1 MIFNFKEFKLMKY
14 KMYDEMMEQPD
25 SLRRTFESEMPKMQE
40 VSKLIS
46 EVDKVY
52 LIGCGSSISTCY
64 SVRDAIRMSSTNID
78 IEVYAGYEFNYN
90 KKLVE
95 NENSLAIFTS
105 QSGETADTLTSL
117 RRANEFGLT
126 TVSISNEPE
135 SSMIK
140 EAKIPIITRGGT
152 ETAILGTKTY
162 ITQLASLYQ
171 ILFAA
176 SDYEEKD
183 TLLKQLSE
191 MPDLIEELLKN
202 TEYENRLLAQ
212 DFQKED
218 IFYCLGS
225 GPNFGLAYKLA
236 MTMLMEGAIKHACPE
251 YSAEFRHGLI
261 ERAEKDVPI
270 IILKSDFESDEI
282 TQKAI
287 DFSENLKLKILLYEL
302 KDYADVDKLLSPFVL
317 VIPLEWFVYYL
328 AHYNGE
334 DPGATRHIGKIRY

>member
-1 MIFNFKEFKLMKY
+1 MKY
-14 KMYDEMMEQPD
+14 KMYDEMMEQPE
-25 SLRRTFESEMPKMQE
+25 SLRRTFESELPVMDE

-46 EVDKVY
+46 DVDKVY

-64 SVRDAIRMSSTNID
+64 SVRDAIRMSATNID
-78 IEVYAGYEFNYN
+78 IEVYAGYEFYYN
-90 KKLVE
+90 KKLIE

-105 QSGETADTLTSL
+105 QSGETADTLAAL
-117 RRANEFGLT
+117 RRANEYGIH

-140 EAKIPIITRGGT
+140 EAKTPIATRCET

-162 ITQLASLYQ
+162 ITQLACLYQ
-171 ILFAA
+171 ILFKA
-176 SDYEEKD
+176 SDYENKD
-183 TLLKQLSE
+183 ELLSE
-191 MPDLIEELLKN
+191 LSQMPEMLQKLLDTTEEDNKV
-202 TEYENRLLAQ
+202 LAE
-212 DFQKED
+212 KYAGED

-251 YSAEFRHGLI
+251 YAAEFRHGLI
-261 ERAEKDVPI
+261 ERAEKDVPV
-270 IILKSDFESDEI
+270 IILRSDLDSDEI

-287 DFSENLKLKILLYEL
+287 DFCENLEAKTILYDLKV
-302 KDYADVDKLLSPFVL
+302 YADVDKLLSPFIL

-328 AHYNGE
+328 AHFNDE
-334 DPGATRHIGKIRY
+334 DPGATRHIGKVRY

>member
-1 MIFNFKEFKLMKY
+1 MKY
-14 KMYDEMMEQPD
+14 KMYDEMMEQPE
-25 SLRRTFESEMPKMQE
+25 SLRKTFESEMPKLDE
-40 VSKLIS
+40 VSRLVADASKI
-46 EVDKVY
+46 Y

-64 SVRDAIRMSSTNID
+64 SVRDAIRMSSTNLD
-78 IEVYAGYEFNYN
+78 IEVYVGYEFYYN
-90 KKLVE
+90 KKLTE
-95 NENSLAIFTS
+95 NEDSIAIFTS
-105 QSGETADTLTSL
+105 QSGETADTLAAL
-117 RRANEFGLT
+117 RKANEYKIH

-140 EAKIPIITRGGT
+140 EAKTPIITRCET

-162 ITQLASLYQ
+162 ITQLACLYQ
-171 ILFAA
+171 ILFSA
-176 SDYEEKD
+176 SDYEAKD
-183 TLLKQLSE
+183 TLLEQLSK
-191 MPDLIEELLKN
+191 MPELIEELLKT
-202 TEYENRLLAQ
+202 TEYDNRLLAQ
-212 DFQKED
+212 DFKNED

-270 IILKSDFESDEI
+270 IILKSEFESDEI
-282 TQKAI
+282 TDKAI
-287 DFSENLKLKILLYEL
+287 DFSENLKLKSIIYEL

-334 DPGATRHIGKIRY
+334 DPGATRHIGKVRY

>member
-1 MIFNFKEFKLMKY
+1 MKY
-14 KMYDEMMEQPD
+14 KMYDEMMEQPE
-25 SLRRTFESEMPKMQE
+25 SLRKTFESEMPKLDE
-40 VSKLIS
+40 VSKLVADASKI
-46 EVDKVY
+46 Y

-64 SVRDAIRMSSTNID
+64 SVRDAIRMSSTNLD
-78 IEVYAGYEFNYN
+78 IEVYVGYEFYYN
-90 KKLVE
+90 KKLTE
-95 NENSLAIFTS
+95 NEDSIAIFTS
-105 QSGETADTLTSL
+105 QSGETADTLAAL
-117 RRANEFGLT
+117 RKANEYNIH

-140 EAKIPIITRGGT
+140 EAKTPIITRCET

-162 ITQLASLYQ
+162 ITQLACLYQ
-171 ILFAA
+171 ILFSA
-176 SDYEEKD
+176 SNYEAKD
-183 TLLKQLSE
+183 TLLEQLFQ
-191 MPDLIEELLKN
+191 MPDLIEELLKT
-202 TEYENRLLAQ
+202 TEYDNRLLAQ
-212 DFQKED
+212 DFKNED

-270 IILKSDFESDEI
+270 IILKSEFESDEI
-282 TQKAI
+282 TDKAI
-287 DFSENLKLKILLYEL
+287 DFSENLKLKSIIYEL

-334 DPGATRHIGKIRY
+334 DPGATRHIGKVRY

>member
-1 MIFNFKEFKLMKY
+1 MKY
-14 KMYDEMMEQPD
+14 KMYDEMMEQPE
-25 SLRRTFESEMPKMQE
+25 SLQRTFEAEFKNLEE
-40 VSKLIS
+40 VSDLVTQ
-46 EVDKVY
+46 VDKVY

-64 SVRDAIRMSSTNID
+64 SVRDAIRMSTTNIN
-78 IEVYAGYEFNYN
+78 IEVYTGYEFYYN

-105 QSGETADTLTSL
+105 QSGETADTLASL
-117 RRANEFGLT
+117 RRANEFGIH
-126 TVSISNEPE
+126 TVSISNEPD

-140 EAKIPIITRGGT
+140 EAKTPIVTRCET

-162 ITQLASLYQ
+162 ITQLACLYQ
-171 ILFAA
+171 ILFNA
-176 SDYEEKD
+176 SDYENK
-183 TLLKQLSE
+183 TQ
-191 MPDLIEELLKN
+191 
-202 TEYENRLLAQ
+202 LLAELA
-212 DFQKED
+212 DMPKMLEKLLLLTEDDNKALAEKYASED

-261 ERAEKDVPI
+261 ERAEKDVPV
-270 IILKSDFESDEI
+270 IILRSDLDSDEI

-287 DFSENLKLKILLYEL
+287 DFCENLETKLILFDL
-302 KDYADVDKLLSPFVL
+302 KDYAEVDKLLSPFIL

-328 AHYNGE
+328 AHFNDE
-334 DPGATRHIGKIRY
+334 DPGATRHIGKVRY

>member
-1 MIFNFKEFKLMKY
+1 
-14 KMYDEMMEQPD
+14 MMEQPD
-25 SLRRTFESEMPKMQE
+25 SLRKTFESEKPKMDE
-40 VSKLIS
+40 VAALVSD
-46 EVDKVY
+46 VDKVY

-78 IEVYAGYEFNYN
+78 IEVYTGYEFYYN
-90 KKLVE
+90 KKLTKDE
-95 NENSLAIFTS
+95 NTLAIFTS
-105 QSGETADTLTSL
+105 QSGETADTLASL
-117 RRANEFGLT
+117 RRANEFNIQ

-140 EAKIPIITRGGT
+140 EAKIPIITRCET

-162 ITQLASLYQ
+162 ITQLASLYY
-171 ILFAA
+171 ILFTA
-176 SDYEEKD
+176 SDYDGKD
-183 TLLKQLSE
+183 NLLKQLNE
-191 MPDLIEELLKN
+191 MPDMLEELLKT
-202 TEYENRLLAQ
+202 TEYDNRLLAQ
-212 DFQKED
+212 DFKKED

-236 MTMLMEGAIKHACPE
+236 MTMFMEGAIKHACPE

-270 IILKSDFESDEI
+270 IFLKSDFESDEI
-282 TQKAI
+282 TNKAI
-287 DFSENLKLKILLYEL
+287 ETSNNELKVKSIIYEL
-302 KDYADVDKLLSPFVL
+302 KDYADVDKLLSPFIL

-334 DPGATRHIGKIRY
+334 DPGATRHIGKVRY

>member
-1 MIFNFKEFKLMKY
+1 MKY
-14 KMYDEMMEQPD
+14 KMFDEMMEQPG
-25 SLRRTFESEMPKMQE
+25 SLRKTFESEMSTMEE
-40 VSKLIS
+40 VSKMIS
-46 EVDKVY
+46 DVDKVY

-78 IEVYAGYEFNYN
+78 IEVYTGYEFYYN

-105 QSGETADTLTSL
+105 QSGETADTLASL
-117 RRANEFGLT
+117 RRANEFNLH
-126 TVSISNEPE
+126 TVSISNEPD

-140 EAKIPIITRGGT
+140 EAKTPIVTRCET

-162 ITQLASLYQ
+162 ITQLGCLYQ

-176 SDYEEKD
+176 SDYEGKD

-191 MPDLIEELLKN
+191 MPDILEGLLKT

-212 DFQKED
+212 EFRKED

-270 IILKSDFESDEI
+270 IFLKSDFESDEI
-282 TQKAI
+282 TQKAV
-287 DFSENLKLKILLYEL
+287 DFSENLELKILMYEL
-302 KDYADVDKLLSPFVL
+302 KDYANVDKLLSPFVL

-328 AHYNGE
+328 AYYNGE
-334 DPGATRHIGKIRY
+334 DPGATRHIGKVRY